1 MLKIKNDPKF
11 DYVLL
16 CNKICGGAHY
26 RMKMKVVVVSES
38 DYNQWVA
45 TQSKLI
51 EVSTKPEDIQ
61 PTSPQAVIIENN
73 DKTLASK

>member
-1 MLKIKNDPKF
+1 
-11 DYVLL
+11 
-16 CNKICGGAHY
+16 
-26 RMKMKVVVVSES
+26 MKMKVVVVSES